1 MSSDPLPLF
10 ENSGVK
16 VPEPTDNADPLNE
29 SLNKEINKD
38 LPVRTG
44 WVPSSE
50 SVTVAGREIG
60 GMVYIGKHIIRNKNR
75 IIGKSGAYIDPT
87 LPVADGRV
95 GQVDRWGYIWPKYHS
110 ISPER
115 RAAYLDWLATGR
127 SDASFDPSHL
137 RMYLYG
143 LERRFAVDDP
153 PEAEKREILDEAL
166 RLAGLSHDD
175 TQVWRDLEK
184 FILLARLTLEEFS
197 QLEPVYEYYNWEL
210 PFPLRAAIGAHI
222 VRRERLPAEW
232 FFSWFYCHPESRLK
246 LAAKRCPDEFREL
259 FKLRFDERFPK
270 GYKVNRTKHVLHYH
284 YFAASADF
292 RIDLDVK
299 LNGKFLSDVSPQRK
313 FLIYAEEIAAGV
325 SKDLGK
331 LSRYVGN
338 NPNDSDILGARAYL
352 PKELWQII
360 PCEKLDPFRK
370 WARRVAS
377 KNGQVRV
384 EQLIAK
390 IEGYRPGKIA
400 KQQLTSASAILAQT
414 GFGFAPDPKYAFQS
428 PKVGEPV
435 VIFDTGE
442 AVANL
447 DDASDTY
454 RASLLTSA
462 LGAFVAHADGKV
474 TESEREALREKVISI
489 EFINKEERRRLIADL
504 EWMLSVAPNFAS
516 LSRKLK
522 EFGPGVIPAARNAVV
537 AAAHADG
544 VVQPQEVKA
553 IERIYKALGLS
564 VSLVY
569 SDLHASD
576 MHDGIAIV
584 RSAESAASGESIPVE
599 MPTGEIQLDSER
611 IATIHSDTERVSSV
625 LGEIFSE
632 AKDSPQ
638 NKGAQEV
645 VVPGLDAR
653 HAAFVKEVIAEKHWA
668 EGSFKELCDKHSFMP
683 SGVIEDINE
692 WAFESYGDA
701 LLDENDGYEVNAE
714 IADALQREFE
724 GKNDDARVETG

>member
-16 VPEPTDNADPLNE
+16 VPEPTGNADPANE
-29 SLNKEINKD
+29 SLYKEINRD
-38 LPVRTG
+38 SPIRTG

-60 GMVYIGKHIIRNKNR
+60 GMVYIGKHIVRNKGR
-75 IIGKSGAYIDPT
+75 TTGKSGAYIDPS
-87 LPVADGRV
+87 LPVADGGVGRV
-95 GQVDRWGYIWPKYHS
+95 DQWGYIWRKYHS
-110 ISPER
+110 IPSGR
-115 RAAYLDWLATGR
+115 RASYLDWLSTGR
-127 SDASFDPSHL
+127 SEESFDPNFVM
-137 RMYLYG
+137 MYLYG
-143 LERRFAVDDP
+143 LERRFAVDDS
-153 PEAEKREILDEAL
+153 PEAEKREIFDEAL
-166 RLAGLSHDD
+166 RLAKLCPEESHVGRELKD
-175 TQVWRDLEK
+175 
-184 FILLARLTLEEFS
+184 FILFARLTLEEFS
-197 QLEPVYEYYNWEL
+197 QFEPVYEYHNWEL

-232 FFSWFYCHPESRLK
+232 FLSWFYCHPSCRLK
-246 LAAKRCPDEFREL
+246 IAAIRCPDEFREL
-259 FKLRFDERFPK
+259 FKLRFDQRFPK
-270 GYKVNRTKHVLHYH
+270 GYKPNRTKHVLHYH
-284 YFAASADF
+284 YYAASGEF
-292 RIDLDVK
+292 RINLDVK
-299 LNGKFLSDVSPQRK
+299 LNGKFVPDISAQSR
-313 FLIYAEEIAAGV
+313 FLIYAEEIAAEV

-377 KNGQVRV
+377 KNGRVLV

-400 KQQLTSASAILAQT
+400 RQQLTSASAILAQT

-435 VIFDTGE
+435 VIFDTGK

-447 DDASDTY
+447 DEASDIY
-454 RASLLTSA
+454 RASLLASA

-474 TESEREALREKVISI
+474 TESEREALREKVINI
-489 EFINKEERRRLIADL
+489 KFINKEERRRLIADL
-504 EWMLSVAPNFAS
+504 EWMLSVAPNLAS
-516 LSRKLK
+516 LRRKLK
-522 EFGPGVIPAARNAVV
+522 EFGPGLIPAARNAVV

-584 RSAESAASGESIPVE
+584 RSAEAAAAGESIPVE
-599 MPTGEIQLDSER
+599 MPTGEIRLDSER

-638 NKGAQEV
+638 NECAQEV

-653 HAAFVKEVIAEKHWA
+653 HAAFVKEVISEKHWA

-683 SGVIEDINE
+683 SGAIEDINE

-701 LLDENDGYEVNAE
+701 LLDEDDGYEVNVE

-724 GKNDDARVETG
+724 GRNDDARVETG